1 MTHIF
6 ASSSLVVTGNPANH
20 PSQDELNMIDT
31 KSIAELMNE
40 IKDSEEPGKN
50 DSQQSNRETLS

>member
-6 ASSSLVVTGNPANH
+6 ASSSLVVTGNPDNH
-20 PSQDELNMIDT
+20 PSPDELNMIDT

-40 IKDSEEPGKN
+40 KKDNAEPGKN
-50 DSQQSNRETLS
+50 DSQQSDRNALP